1 MMSNDISEQKKI
13 LRHEINSRLATL
25 SVEDKINLSR
35 LAIEKFL
42 AHNVYKNSSVIMAY
56 LSMPEEI
63 QLQEFL
69 STALNDGKILAVP
82 FISGREM
89 YAAILPSLD
98 ALEVGAYKIL
108 TVKRDVRKI
117 LDAEK
122 IDCVIVPG
130 LAFDAKGHRLGKG
143 GGYYDKFLRRAVNA
157 VKVALAYDFQIVETV
172 PIEPHDSAVDFIITP
187 KKIFKSS

>member
-1 MMSNDISEQKKI
+1 MTTIDISEQKKI
-13 LRHEINSRLATL
+13 LRKEINARLATL
-25 SVEDKINLSR
+25 SVEDRVNLSR
-35 LAIEKFL
+35 VTVEKFL
-42 AHNVYKNSSVIMAY
+42 AHNVYKNSSIIMAY
-56 LSMPEEI
+56 LSTLEEI

-108 TVKRDVRKI
+108 TIRRDVRKI
-117 LDAEK
+117 IDAEK

-130 LAFDAKGHRLGKG
+130 IAFDVKGHRLGKG
-143 GGYYDKFLRRAVNA
+143 GGYYDKFLSRAFNA
-157 VKVALAYDFQIVETV
+157 KKVALAYDFQIVDNV
-172 PIEPHDSAVDFIITP
+172 PVEPHDLSVDFIITP
-187 KKIFKSS
+187 KKIF